1 MSLWVL
7 LTLSA
12 LLLVVP
18 RGFMPARGPKPE
30 IHGALRLLWWINVL
44 YCDFW
49 HDLESGGP
57 APLPARGPAL
67 LIANHTCGVDPMVLQ
82 AGCHRVLRFLVA
94 QEWYD
99 YWAVRPLCR
108 LLGAIPV
115 RRDGRDLSATRA
127 ALRALEAGHVV
138 PIFPEGQIVPT
149 SGRELGEGKPGV
161 AFIALRTRVPVI
173 PAYIR
178 GTPPTT
184 NIWKAVLTPSHAR
197 VVYAPPIDLSDI
209 PTDQPI
215 DKATLAAVTDRLMGA
230 IRDLRAR
237 SLASDD
243 AARPMTPAP
252 AEDGDDVPRPE
263 RLAGALSGDR
273 ASPGRA

>member
-12 LLLVVP
+12 LVLVVP
-18 RGFMPARGPKPE
+18 RGLMPARGPKPE

-57 APLPARGPAL
+57 APLPERGPAL

-99 YWAVRPLCR
+99 SWAVRPMCR

-127 ALRALEAGHVV
+127 RSAPWRPGTSCRSSPRARSCPRPGARWARANRGWRSSRCERGSRSSRRTSGA
-138 PIFPEGQIVPT
+138 PRRRRT
-149 SGRELGEGKPGV
+149 SGR
-161 AFIALRTRVPVI
+161 RC
-173 PAYIR
+173 
-178 GTPPTT
+178 
-184 NIWKAVLTPSHAR
+184 
-197 VVYAPPIDLSDI
+197 
-209 PTDQPI
+209 
-215 DKATLAAVTDRLMGA
+215 
-230 IRDLRAR
+230 
-237 SLASDD
+237 
-243 AARPMTPAP
+243 
-252 AEDGDDVPRPE
+252 
-263 RLAGALSGDR
+263 
-273 ASPGRA
+273 